1 MTKKPASP
9 SKTEPKAPGVP
20 AAAATLHRVESLMK
34 TVLHLTTNL
43 PPLGRGCRFWMSLIS
58 TEWEI
63 NASPKYLSAMWAE
76 QQLCYASLKA
86 F

>member
-1 MTKKPASP
+1 MTKEPASP

-20 AAAATLHRVESLMK
+20 AAAATLRRVESLMK

-43 PPLGRGCRFWMSLIS
+43 PPLGRWCRFWMSLIS